1 MAAREARHGAQVA
14 GDNDVLSEIWPA
26 SPTGAERTDCDFPE
40 GTLLAIRLAGAPRHD
55 DNRRSAVPGGE
66 PWD

>member
-1 MAAREARHGAQVA
+1 
-14 GDNDVLSEIWPA
+14 VLSEIWPA